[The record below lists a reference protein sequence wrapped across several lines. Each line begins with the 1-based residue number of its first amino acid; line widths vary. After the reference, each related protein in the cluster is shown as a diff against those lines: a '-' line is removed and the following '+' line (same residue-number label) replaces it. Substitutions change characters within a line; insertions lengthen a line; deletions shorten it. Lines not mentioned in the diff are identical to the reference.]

1 MKAKK
6 LLLALLGMVTAFSL
20 SAQTTITGIV
30 TDETGEPLIGA
41 GVVVEGTTTGTITG
55 IDGDYMLTV
64 PADAVNLVFS
74 FIGLADQVVA
84 INGQTQINVT
94 LSADQTFLDEVVVV
108 GYATVKRR
116 DLLGSVS
123 SVGADKLTE
132 QPVVNVSQALSGK
145 MAGVS
150 VVTTEGDPDADIKIR
165 VRGGGSIT
173 QDSSPLYIVDGF
185 PVESINDI
193 SSSEI
198 ASIDV
203 LKDAF
208 STAIY
213 GSRGANGVVIVT
225 TKSAEKGQK
234 VSVKLNTYYGLKW
247 MANKNAIVAMDP
259 ENFVKFQYELGSIRN
274 DISSHYTPYF
284 GSFSDI
290 DLYNGLAGNNW
301 VDAVFGN
308 TGSTFSA
315 DASVSGSGEGYNWT
329 LGYAHM
335 GDNAIMVGSN
345 YMRDNLNFKGNF
357 KTSKNTSIDA
367 NIRFSR
373 INVRGSGANGIN
385 DQGSTAGNGRLKHA
399 VQYAPIPVA
408 ATTTDSDLEQD
419 FGDNAP
425 PLVSV
430 ADNDSKRVRTT
441 WNANAAFN
449 WTIIDN
455 LRLKIE
461 GGMEDYRQAD
471 DRFYGLTTYYV
482 ANNSTV
488 KNTPSTQHKEA
499 FRTRYRNTNT
509 INYDFEKVLNNS
521 DHSLTALLGEEMTI
535 TKSNTITD
543 MVDGFPVF
551 YDAAMAWNFM
561 ASGVPASSNNKYSAD
576 DKLLSFFGRV
586 NYDYKHRYSLGVTL
600 RADGSSKFA
609 RGHRW
614 GFFPSAAASW
624 TISNE
629 PWMDSSHSWL
639 DQLKLRYSF
648 GTAGNNNI
656 PSGQL
661 LKEYASST
669 SSWISMS
676 NNIFTAGKVLNN
688 PDLTWETTYTHNIG
702 LDFSFWQS
710 RLSGSVEVY
719 QNDTKNLLIN
729 FPIPGSGYDSQYQ
742 NVGSTRNRGVELTLN
757 APVVSTKDFSL
768 NIGGNIAFNQNMVTD
783 LGGLESIKAQSYW
796 ASTEIGDDYIVQVG
810 QPLGNMY
817 GYQMD
822 GFYTTDDFT
831 WDGTKWVLN
840 NNGVD
845 ASGHLDGTVD
855 ASPVIGSSYLRPGA
869 PKYKDVALNKP
880 WYYKNADGTEL
891 TDNEK
896 EAYLADPENPKSY
909 IIDHYTT
916 DGKITAED
924 RTVIGNAAPKLT
936 GGFNFS
942 GYYNGFDFSANFN
955 FMIGNQVYNANKI
968 EFTSSRK
975 YFNRNLLNTMD
986 VANRWTNID
995 WETGELI
1002 TDPDQLKTVNAGK
1015 TMWNPAI
1022 GSAVFSDW
1030 AVEDGSFLRLQ
1041 SATIG
1046 YTLPE
1051 KLTEKVHIRKLRIY
1065 VTGTNLFCLTKYSG
1079 YDPEVDT
1086 RRATPLTPGV
1096 DYSAYPKSIGFVA
1109 GLNLTF

>member
-6 LLLALLGMVTAFSL
+6 LILALLGMVTAISL

-30 TDETGEPLIGA
+30 TDDSGEPLIGA

-64 PADAVNLVFS
+64 PSNAVNLVFS
-74 FIGLADQVVA
+74 FIGLADKTVA

-247 MANKNAIVAMDP
+247 MANPNAVVAMNP
-259 ENFVKFQYELGSIRN
+259 ENFVKFQYELGAIR
-274 DISSHYTPYF
+274 DDLSSHYTPYF
-284 GSFSDI
+284 GSFEDI
-290 DLYNGLAGNNW
+290 DLYSGLEGNNW
-301 VDAVFGN
+301 VKAIFGN

-315 DASVSGSGEGYNWT
+315 DATVSGSGENYNWT
-329 LGYAHM
+329 VGYAHM

-345 YMRDNLNFKGNF
+345 YLRDNLNFKGNF
-357 KTSKNTSIDA
+357 KTSKKTSLDV
-367 NIRFSR
+367 NVRFSR
-373 INVRGSGANGIN
+373 INVRGGGANGIN
-385 DQGSTAGNGRLKHA
+385 DRATTSGNGRLKHS
-399 VQYAPIPVA
+399 VSYAPIPVA

-425 PLVSV
+425 PLRSV

-449 WTIIDN
+449 WTIINN

-461 GGMEDYRQAD
+461 GGLEDFRQGD

-482 ANNSTV
+482 ANQSTV
-488 KNTPSTQHKEA
+488 KNQPSTEHKEI

-509 INYDFEKVLNNS
+509 LNYDFEKVLKNS
-521 DHSLTALLGEEMTI
+521 DHTLNALIGEEMTI
-535 TKSNTITD
+535 TKSNTLTD
-543 MVDGFPVF
+543 LVDGLPVF
-551 YDAAMAWNFM
+551 YDATMAWNFM

-586 NYDYKHRYSLGVTL
+586 NYDYLKRYSVGVTL

-629 PWMDSSHSWL
+629 PWMEGAHNWL

-661 LKEYASST
+661 MKEYASST
-669 SSWISMS
+669 TAWISMS
-676 NNIFTAGKVLNN
+676 QNIFTAGKILNN

-702 LDFSFWQS
+702 LDFSFWQG

-719 QNDTKNLLIN
+719 QNDIKNLLIN

-742 NVGSTRNRGVELTLN
+742 NVGSTRNRGIELTLN
-757 APVVSTKDFSL
+757 APIVQTKDFSL
-768 NIGGNIAFNQNMVTD
+768 NIGGNIAYNQNRVMD
-783 LGGLESIKAQSYW
+783 LGGLDAITAQSYW

-822 GFYTTDDFT
+822 GFYTTDDLT
-831 WDGTKWVLN
+831 WDGAKWVLN
-840 NNGVD
+840 EGV
-845 ASGHLDGTVD
+845 VD
-855 ASPVIGSSYLRPGA
+855 CSSIIGAAYLRPGA
-869 PKYKDVALNKP
+869 PKYKDLKHDKP
-880 WYYKNADGTEL
+880 VYLDADGKYTEDASKAAVLDENGNPVAHHYAL
-891 TDNEK
+891 TN
-896 EAYLADPENPKSY
+896 KS
-909 IIDHYTT
+909 
-916 DGKITAED
+916 
-924 RTVIGNAAPKLT
+924 RTIIGNAAPDFT

-942 GYYNGFDFSANFN
+942 GYYKGFDFSANFN
-955 FMIGNQVYNANKI
+955 FMIGNDVYNANKI

-975 YFNRNLLNTMD
+975 YYNRNLLNSMD

-995 WETGELI
+995 WETGELVN
-1002 TDPDQLKTVNAGK
+1002 DEYRLEYMNAGK

-1022 GSAVFSDW
+1022 GNAVFSDW

-1046 YTLPE
+1046 YTLPS

-1065 VTGTNLFCLTKYSG
+1065 ATGTNLFCLTKYSG

-1086 RRATPLTPGV
+1086 RRSTPLTPGV

-1109 GLNLTF
+1109 GLNITF

>member
-1 MKAKK
+1 MGTAS
-6 LLLALLGMVTAFSL
+6 LAW
-20 SAQTTITGIV
+20 AQTTVKGIV

-41 GVVVEGTTTGTITG
+41 GVMVEGTTIGTITG
-55 IDGDYMLTV
+55 IDGDYVLSV
-64 PADAVNLVFS
+64 PDGAVNLVFS
-74 FIGLADQVVA
+74 FIGLADQTVA
-84 INGQTQINVT
+84 ISGQTEINVV
-94 LSADQTFLDEVVVV
+94 LKADQTFLDEVVVV

-123 SVGADKLTE
+123 SVGSDKLTE
-132 QPVVNVSQALSGK
+132 QPVTSVSQALSGK

-234 VSVKLNTYYGLKW
+234 VSVKFNAYYGLKT
-247 MANKNAIVAMDP
+247 MANKKAIQAMDA
-259 ENFVKFQYELGSIRN
+259 ENFVKFQYELATIRGN
-274 DISSHYTPYF
+274 VDNNYTPYF
-284 GSFSDI
+284 GSFNDI
-290 DLYNGLAGNNW
+290 DLYTGLPTNNW

-308 TGSTFSA
+308 TGSSFSA
-315 DASVSGSGEGYNWT
+315 DASVSGSGENYNWT
-329 LGYAHM
+329 LGYAHL
-335 GDNAIMVGSN
+335 GDNAIMSGSN
-345 YMRDNLNFKGNF
+345 YSRDNLSFKASF
-357 KTSKNTSIDA
+357 KTSKTTSIDA
-367 NIRFSR
+367 NIRYSR

-399 VQYAPIPVA
+399 VAYAPIPVSA
-408 ATTTDSDLEQD
+408 VSSDSDLEQD
-419 FGDNAP
+419 YGDNAP
-425 PLVSV
+425 PLQSV
-430 ADNDSKRVRTT
+430 ADNDSKRIRKT

-455 LRLKIE
+455 LKLKIE
-461 GGMEDYRQAD
+461 GGLEDFRQGD

-509 INYDFEKVLNNS
+509 LNYDFSNLIKNS
-521 DHSLTALLGEEMTI
+521 DHSLNALVGEEMTI

-543 MVDGFPVF
+543 MVDGFPTF
-551 YDAAMAWNFM
+551 YDAEMAWNFM
-561 ASGVPASSNNKYSAD
+561 ASGVPASSNNQINAD
-576 DKLLSFFGRV
+576 DKLISFFGRV
-586 NYDYKHRYSLGVTL
+586 NYDYARKYSLGVTL

-629 PWMDSSHSWL
+629 PWMDNAHSWL

-661 LKEYASST
+661 IKEYASST
-669 SSWISMS
+669 TSWLSMT
-676 NNIFTAGKVLNN
+676 NNIFTAGKILNN
-688 PDLTWETTYTHNIG
+688 PELTWETTYTHNLG
-702 LDFSFWQS
+702 LDFSFFQS

-742 NVGSTRNRGVELTLN
+742 NIGSTRNRGVELTIN
-757 APVVSTKDFSL
+757 APIVSTKDFSL
-768 NIGGNIAFNQNMVTD
+768 NIGGNIAYNQNRVTS
-783 LGGLESIKAQSYW
+783 LGGLESITAQSYW

-817 GYQMD
+817 GYVSD
-822 GFYTTDDFT
+822 GMYTVNDFT
-831 WDGTKWVLN
+831 WDGAKWVLN
-840 NNGVD
+840 DGV
-845 ASGHLDGTVD
+845 VD
-855 ASPVIGSSYLRPGA
+855 CSSILGSAYMRPGA
-869 PKYKDVALNKP
+869 PKFKNVNGSEDNKVTVA
-880 WYYKNADGTEL
+880 
-891 TDNEK
+891 
-896 EAYLADPENPKSY
+896 
-909 IIDHYTT
+909 
-916 DGKITAED
+916 D
-924 RTVIGNAAPKLT
+924 RTVIGRASPDFT
-936 GGFNFS
+936 GGFNLS
-942 GYYNGFDFSANFN
+942 GYVKGFDFSANFN
-955 FMIGNQVYNANKI
+955 FMIGNKVYNANKV

-975 YFNRNLLNTMD
+975 YYNRNLLNTMD
-986 VANRWTNID
+986 VSKRWTNID
-995 WETGELI
+995 WATGEEI
-1002 TDPDQLKTVNAGK
+1002 TDAATLQSLNAGK

-1022 GSAVFSDW
+1022 GNAIFSDW
-1030 AVEDGSFLRLQ
+1030 AVEDGSFLRMQ

-1051 KLTEKVHIRKLRIY
+1051 DLTKKVYIRRLRVY

-1109 GLNLTF
+1109 GINLTF

>member
-6 LLLALLGMVTAFSL
+6 LLLALLGMATALSL
-20 SAQTTITGIV
+20 SAQTTVKGIV

-41 GVVVEGTTTGTITG
+41 GVMVEGTTTGTITG
-55 IDGDYMLTV
+55 IDGDYVLTL
-64 PADAVNLVFS
+64 PENAVNLVFS
-74 FIGLADQVVA
+74 FIGLADQVVPIA
-84 INGQTQINVT
+84 GQTEINVV
-94 LSADQTFLDEVVVV
+94 LKADQTFLDEVVVV

-123 SVGADKLTE
+123 SVGADKLAE
-132 QPVVNVSQALSGK
+132 QPVTSVSQALSGK

-234 VSVKLNTYYGLKW
+234 ISVKLNAYYGLKT
-247 MANKNAIVAMDP
+247 MANKKAIQAMDS
-259 ENFVKFQYELGSIRN
+259 ENFVKFQYELASIRGN
-274 DISSHYTPYF
+274 IDNNYTPYF
-284 GSFSDI
+284 GTFDDM
-290 DLYNGLAGNNW
+290 DLYKGLATNNW

-308 TGSTFSA
+308 TGSTFSI
-315 DASVSGSGEGYNWT
+315 DASVSGSGENYNWT

-335 GDNAIMVGSN
+335 GDQAIMVGSN
-345 YMRDNLNFKGNF
+345 YLRDNLNFKGNF
-357 KTSKNTSIDA
+357 KTSKTTSVDV
-367 NIRFSR
+367 NVRYSK

-408 ATTTDSDLEQD
+408 AVSSDSDLEQD
-419 FGDNAP
+419 YGDNAP

-430 ADNDSKRVRTT
+430 ADNDSKRIRKT

-455 LRLKIE
+455 LKLKIE
-461 GGMEDYRQAD
+461 GGLEDYRQGD

-509 INYDFEKVLNNS
+509 LNYDFADVLKNP
-521 DHSLTALLGEEMTI
+521 DHSLSALLGEEMTI

-543 MVDGFPVF
+543 MVDGFPTF
-551 YDAAMAWNFM
+551 YDAQMAWNFM
-561 ASGVPASSNNKYSAD
+561 ASGTPASSNNHIGAD

-586 NYDYKHRYSLGVTL
+586 NYDYKHKYSVGVTL

-629 PWMDSSHSWL
+629 PWMDASHSWL

-661 LKEYASST
+661 MKEYASST
-669 SSWISMS
+669 TSWLSMT

-688 PDLTWETTYTHNIG
+688 PELTWETTYTHNLG
-702 LDFSFWQS
+702 LDFSFFQS

-742 NVGSTRNRGVELTLN
+742 NIGSTRNRGVELTLN
-757 APVVSTKDFSL
+757 APIVSKKDFSL
-768 NIGGNIAFNQNMVTD
+768 NIGGNIAYNQNRVTS
-783 LGGLESIKAQSYW
+783 LGGLESIRAQSYW

-817 GYQMD
+817 GYVSD
-822 GFYTTDDFT
+822 GMYTVDDFT
-831 WDGTKWVLN
+831 YDGAKWVLN
-840 NNGVD
+840 DGV
-845 ASGHLDGTVD
+845 VD
-855 ASPVIGSSYLRPGA
+855 CSSILGSSYMRPGA
-869 PKYKDVALNKP
+869 PKFKNVDGSEDNKVT
-880 WYYKNADGTEL
+880 NA
-891 TDNEK
+891 
-896 EAYLADPENPKSY
+896 
-909 IIDHYTT
+909 
-916 DGKITAED
+916 D
-924 RTVIGNAAPKLT
+924 RTVIGNAAPDFT
-936 GGFNFS
+936 GGFSLS
-942 GYYNGFDFSANFN
+942 GYVHGFDFSANFN
-955 FMIGNQVYNANKI
+955 FMIGNQVYNANKV

-975 YFNRNLLNTMD
+975 YYNRNLLNSMD
-986 VANRWTNID
+986 VDKRWTNID
-995 WETGELI
+995 WTTGEQI
-1002 TDPDQLKTVNAGK
+1002 TDAATLRSVNAGK
-1015 TMWNPAI
+1015 TMWNPAVGNAI
-1022 GSAVFSDW
+1022 FSSW

-1051 KLTEKVHIRKLRIY
+1051 DLTKKIYIRKLRVY

-1086 RRATPLTPGV
+1086 RRSTPLTPGV

-1109 GLNLTF
+1109 GINLTF

>member
-1 MKAKK
+1 MKNPAKK
-6 LLLALLGMVTAFSL
+6 LILALLCMGMAWSL
-20 SAQTTITGIV
+20 AAQTTIKGVV
-30 TDETGEPLIGA
+30 TDESGEPLIGA
-41 GVVVEGTTTGTITG
+41 GVLVEGTTTGTITG
-55 IDGDYMLTV
+55 LDGDYVITV
-64 PADAVNLVFS
+64 PANAVNLVFS
-74 FIGLADQVVA
+74 FIGLAEQV
-84 INGQTQINVT
+84 IPIQGRTQIDVV
-94 LSADQTFLDEVVVV
+94 LKSDQTFLDEVVVV

-123 SVGADKLTE
+123 SVGSDKLAE
-132 QPVVNVSQALSGK
+132 QPVTSVSQALSGK

-225 TKSAEKGQK
+225 TKSADKGQK
-234 VSVKLNTYYGLKW
+234 VSVKLNTYYGLKK
-247 MANKNAIVAMDP
+247 MANRSAIQPMDA
-259 ENFVKFQYELGSIRN
+259 ENYVKFQYELASIRDN
-274 DISSHYTPYF
+274 VSSNYTPYF

-290 DLYNGLAGNNW
+290 DLYSGLACNDW
-301 VDAVFGN
+301 VDAVFGR

-315 DASVSGSGEGYNWT
+315 DASISGSGENYNWT

-335 GDNAIMVGSN
+335 GDQAIMVGSS
-345 YMRDNLNFKGNF
+345 YTRDNLNFKGNF
-357 KTSKNTSIDA
+357 KTSKTTSIDA
-367 NIRFSR
+367 NVRYSR
-373 INVRGSGANGIN
+373 IYVLGGGANGIN
-385 DQGSTAGNGRLKHA
+385 DTGTTSGNGRLKHA
-399 VQYAPIPVA
+399 VSYAPVPVS
-408 ATTTDSDLEQD
+408 ATSTDSDLEQD
-419 FGDNAP
+419 YGDNAP
-425 PLVSV
+425 PLQSV
-430 ADNDSKRVRTT
+430 ADNDSKRIRTT

-449 WTIIDN
+449 WKVREDLT
-455 LRLKIE
+455 LKIE
-461 GGMEDYRQAD
+461 GGLEDYRQGD

-488 KNTPSTQHKEA
+488 KNTPSSQHKEA

-509 INYDFEKVLNNS
+509 LNYDFSKRLADDV
-521 DHSLTALLGEEMTI
+521 SLTMLLGEEMTI
-535 TKSNTITD
+535 TKSNTITT
-543 MVDGFPVF
+543 MVDGFPTF
-551 YDAAMAWNFM
+551 YDSQMAWNFM
-561 ASGVPASSNNKYSAD
+561 SSGIPSSTNNYYSPD

-586 NYDYKHRYSLGVTL
+586 NYDWKHRFSLGATL

-609 RGHRW
+609 RGNRW
-614 GFFPSAAASW
+614 GFFPSAAVSW

-629 PWMDSSHSWL
+629 PWMEQNKDWL

-661 LKEYASST
+661 LKTYSSST
-669 SSWISMS
+669 SSWISQS
-676 NNIFTAGKVLNN
+676 NNIFTAGKVMNN

-702 LDFSFWQS
+702 TDFSFYQGK
-710 RLSGSVEVY
+710 LSGSIEVY
-719 QNDTKNLLIN
+719 QNDTKDLLIN

-742 NVGSTRNRGVELTLN
+742 NVGSTRNRGAELTLN
-757 APVVSTKDFSL
+757 MPLVQKKDFSL
-768 NIGGNIAFNQNMVTD
+768 NIGGNISYNKNMVTD
-783 LGGLESIKAQSYW
+783 LGGLEAITAQSYW

-817 GYQMD
+817 GYLSD

-831 WDGTKWVLN
+831 WDGSKWVLN
-840 NNGVD
+840 DGV
-845 ASGHLDGTVD
+845 VD
-855 ASPVIGSSYLRPGA
+855 CSSIIGGAYMRPGA
-869 PKYKDVALNKP
+869 PKYKDIAQNVEVYDEEGN
-880 WYYKNADGTEL
+880 L
-891 TDNEK
+891 TG
-896 EAYLADPENPKSY
+896 
-909 IIDHYTT
+909 YTT
-916 DGKITAED
+916 DGKVTVAD
-924 RTVIGNAAPKLT
+924 RTVIGNAMPDFT
-936 GGFNFS
+936 GGFS
-942 GYYNGFDFSANFN
+942 VSSYYKGLDFSANFN
-955 FMIGNQVYNANKI
+955 YMIGNQVYNANKI

-975 YFNRNLLNTMD
+975 YYNRNLVNMMD
-986 VANRWTNID
+986 VDNRWTNID
-995 WETGELI
+995 WATGELI
-1002 TDPDQLKTVNAGK
+1002 TDPAALAAANAGK

-1022 GSAVFSDW
+1022 GNAIFSDW
-1030 AVEDGSFLRLQ
+1030 AVEDASFLRLQ
-1041 SATIG
+1041 TLTVG

-1051 KLTEKVHIRKLRIY
+1051 KVTEKCHIRKARIY

-1079 YDPEVDT
+1079 FDPEVDT
-1086 RRATPLTPGV
+1086 RRSTPLTPGV
-1096 DYSAYPKSIGFVA
+1096 DYSAYPKSRGFVA

>member
-6 LLLALLGMVTAFSL
+6 LFLALLGMVTAMSL
-20 SAQTTITGIV
+20 YGQNTITGIV
-30 TDETGEPLIGA
+30 TDESGEPLIGA
-41 GVVVEGTTTGTITG
+41 GVLVEGTSIGVSTGF
-55 IDGDYMLTV
+55 DGDYTISV
-64 PADAVNLVFS
+64 PDDAVNLVFS
-74 FIGLADQVVA
+74 FIGLADQVVPIQGRA
-84 INGQTQINVT
+84 KIDVVLT
-94 LSADQTFLDEVVVV
+94 ADQSFLDEVVVV

-132 QPVVNVSQALSGK
+132 QPVTSVSQALSGK

-225 TKSAEKGQK
+225 TKSAEKGSK
-234 VSVKLNTYYGLKW
+234 LSVKFNTYYGLKT
-247 MANKNAIVAMDP
+247 MANRSAVQTMDA
-259 ENFVKFQYELGSIRN
+259 ENFVKFQYELGSIRG
-274 DISSHYTPYF
+274 DLTSHYNPYF
-284 GSFSDI
+284 GTFADLGLYSDVATN
-290 DLYNGLAGNNW
+290 DW
-301 VDAVFGN
+301 VDAVFGG

-315 DASVSGSGEGYNWT
+315 DFSVSGSTDRVNWT

-335 GDNAIMVGSN
+335 DDNAIMRGSS
-345 YMRDNLNFKGNF
+345 YSRDNLNFKGNF
-357 KTSKNTSIDA
+357 KTSETTSIDA
-367 NIRFSR
+367 NIRYSR

-385 DQGSTAGNGRLKHA
+385 DTGTTSGNGRLKHA
-399 VQYAPIPVA
+399 VSYAPIPVA
-408 ATTTDSDLEQD
+408 ATSTDSDLEQD
-419 FGDNAP
+419 YGDNAP
-425 PLVSV
+425 PLLSV
-430 ADNDSKRVRTT
+430 ADNDSKRIRTT

-455 LRLKIE
+455 LKLKIE
-461 GGMEDYRQAD
+461 GGLEDYRQGD

-509 INYDFEKVLNNS
+509 INYDFADLIGDK
-521 DHSLTALLGEEMTI
+521 HSLTALLGEEMTI
-535 TKSNTITD
+535 TKSNTLTD
-543 MVDGFPVF
+543 MVDGLPVF
-551 YDAAMAWNFM
+551 YDAEMAWNFM
-561 ASGVPASSNNKYSAD
+561 ASGTPASSNNYYSPD

-586 NYDYKHRYSLGVTL
+586 NYDYDRRFSLGVTL
-600 RADGSSKFA
+600 RADGSSKFS
-609 RGHRW
+609 RGNRW

-629 PWMDSSHSWL
+629 KFMAGTTNWL

-661 LKEYASST
+661 LKQYASST
-669 SSWISMS
+669 SSWLSMT

-702 LDFSFWQS
+702 LDFSFFKGAV
-710 RLSGSVEVY
+710 SGSVEVY
-719 QNDTKNLLIN
+719 QNDTKDLLIN

-757 APVVSTKDFSL
+757 MPLVQTKDFSL
-768 NIGGNIAFNQNMVTD
+768 NIGGNIAYNKNKVTD
-783 LGGLESIKAQSYW
+783 LGGLESIMAQSYW

-817 GYQMD
+817 GYVSD
-822 GFYTTDDFT
+822 GMYTTEDFT

-840 NNGVD
+840 DGVAD
-845 ASGHLDGTVD
+845 ASGI
-855 ASPVIGSSYLRPGA
+855 IGSAYMRPGA
-869 PKYKDVALNKP
+869 PKYKDI
-880 WYYKNADGTEL
+880 
-891 TDNEK
+891 DNSVEVLDD
-896 EAYLADPENPKSY
+896 EGNV
-909 IIDHYTT
+909 IGYTS
-916 DGKITAED
+916 DGKITAAD
-924 RTVIGNAAPKLT
+924 RKVIGNAAPDFT
-936 GGFNFS
+936 GGIS
-942 GYYNGFDFSANFN
+942 LSAYYKGFDFSANFN
-955 FMIGNQVYNANKI
+955 YMIGNDVYNANKV

-975 YFNRNLLNTMD
+975 YYNRNLINMMN
-986 VANRWTNID
+986 VADRWTNID
-995 WETGELI
+995 WATGELVN
-1002 TDPDQLKTVNAGK
+1002 DPDLLNAMNAGK

-1022 GSAVFSDW
+1022 GTAVFSDW
-1030 AVEDGSFLRLQ
+1030 AVEDASFLRLQ
-1041 SATIG
+1041 TVTLG

-1051 KLTEKVHIRKLRIY
+1051 SLTEKIYLNKVRVY
-1065 VTGTNLFCLTKYSG
+1065 VTGTNLFCLTGYSG
-1079 YDPEVDT
+1079 FDPEVDT
-1086 RRATPLTPGV
+1086 RRSTPLTPGV

-1109 GLNLTF
+1109 GVNVTFGKRSK

>member
-6 LLLALLGMVTAFSL
+6 LFLALLGMVTAMSL
-20 SAQTTITGIV
+20 YGQNTITGIV
-30 TDETGEPLIGA
+30 TDESGEPLIGA
-41 GVVVEGTTTGTITG
+41 GVLVEGTSIGVSTGF
-55 IDGDYMLTV
+55 DGDYTISV
-64 PADAVNLVFS
+64 PDDAVNLVFS
-74 FIGLADQVVA
+74 FIGLADQVVPIQGRA
-84 INGQTQINVT
+84 KIDVVLT
-94 LSADQTFLDEVVVV
+94 ADQSFLDEVVVV

-132 QPVVNVSQALSGK
+132 QPVTSVSQALSGK

-225 TKSAEKGQK
+225 TKSAEKGSK
-234 VSVKLNTYYGLKW
+234 LSVKFNTYYGLKT
-247 MANKNAIVAMDP
+247 MANRSAIQTMDA
-259 ENFVKFQYELGSIRN
+259 ENFVKFQYELGSIRG
-274 DISSHYTPYF
+274 DLTSHYNPYF
-284 GSFSDI
+284 GTFADLGLYSDVATN
-290 DLYNGLAGNNW
+290 DW
-301 VDAVFGN
+301 VDAVFGG

-315 DASVSGSGEGYNWT
+315 DFSVSGSTDRVNWT
-329 LGYAHM
+329 IGYAHM
-335 GDNAIMVGSN
+335 DDNAIMRGSS
-345 YMRDNLNFKGNF
+345 YSRDNLNFKGNF
-357 KTSKNTSIDA
+357 KTSETTSIDA
-367 NIRFSR
+367 NIRYSR

-385 DQGSTAGNGRLKHA
+385 DTGTTSGNGRLKHA
-399 VQYAPIPVA
+399 VSYAPIPVA
-408 ATTTDSDLEQD
+408 ATSTDSDLEQD
-419 FGDNAP
+419 YGDNAP
-425 PLVSV
+425 PLLSV
-430 ADNDSKRVRTT
+430 ADNDSKRIRTT

-455 LRLKIE
+455 LKLKIE
-461 GGMEDYRQAD
+461 GGLEDYRQGD

-509 INYDFEKVLNNS
+509 INYDFADLIGDK
-521 DHSLTALLGEEMTI
+521 HSLSALLGEEMTI
-535 TKSNTITD
+535 TKSNTLTD
-543 MVDGFPVF
+543 MVDGLPVF
-551 YDAAMAWNFM
+551 YDAEMAWNFM
-561 ASGVPASSNNKYSAD
+561 ASGTPASSNNYYSPD

-586 NYDYKHRYSLGVTL
+586 NYDYDRRYSLGVTL
-600 RADGSSKFA
+600 RADGSSKFS
-609 RGHRW
+609 RGNRW

-629 PWMDSSHSWL
+629 KFMAGTSGWL

-661 LKEYASST
+661 LKQYASST
-669 SSWISMS
+669 SSWLSMT

-702 LDFSFWQS
+702 LDFSFFKGAV
-710 RLSGSVEVY
+710 SGSVEVY
-719 QNDTKNLLIN
+719 QNDTKDLLIN

-757 APVVSTKDFSL
+757 MPLVQTKDFSL
-768 NIGGNIAFNQNMVTD
+768 NIGGNIAYNKNKVTD
-783 LGGLESIKAQSYW
+783 LGGLESIMAQSYW

-817 GYQMD
+817 GYVSD
-822 GFYTTDDFT
+822 GMYTTEDFT

-840 NNGVD
+840 DGVAD
-845 ASGHLDGTVD
+845 ASGI
-855 ASPVIGSSYLRPGA
+855 IGSAYMRPGA
-869 PKYKDVALNKP
+869 PKYKDI
-880 WYYKNADGTEL
+880 
-891 TDNEK
+891 DNSVEVLDD
-896 EAYLADPENPKSY
+896 EGNV
-909 IIDHYTT
+909 IGYTS
-916 DGKITAED
+916 DGKITAAD
-924 RTVIGNAAPKLT
+924 RKVIGNAAPDFT
-936 GGFNFS
+936 GGIS
-942 GYYNGFDFSANFN
+942 LSAYYKGFDFSANFN
-955 FMIGNQVYNANKI
+955 YMIGNDVYNANKV

-975 YFNRNLLNTMD
+975 YYNRNLINMMN
-986 VANRWTNID
+986 VADRWTNID
-995 WETGELI
+995 WATGELVN
-1002 TDPDQLKTVNAGK
+1002 DADMLNAMNAGK

-1022 GSAVFSDW
+1022 GTAVFSDW
-1030 AVEDGSFLRLQ
+1030 AVEDASFLRLQ
-1041 SATIG
+1041 TVTLG

-1051 KLTEKVHIRKLRIY
+1051 SLTEKIYLNKVRVY
-1065 VTGTNLFCLTKYSG
+1065 VTGTNLFCLTGYSG
-1079 YDPEVDT
+1079 FDPEVDT
-1086 RRATPLTPGV
+1086 RRSTPLTPGV

-1109 GLNLTF
+1109 GVNVTFGKRSK

>member
-1 MKAKK
+1 MKSLTKK
-6 LLLALLGMVTAFSL
+6 LLLSLALCLGTAL
-20 SAQTTITGIV
+20 SGWAQITVKGIV

-41 GVVVEGTTTGTITG
+41 GVMVEGTTIGTVTG
-55 IDGDYMLTV
+55 IDGDYVLSV
-64 PADAVNLVFS
+64 PEGAVNLVFS
-74 FIGLADQVVA
+74 FIGLAEQTVA
-84 INGQTQINVT
+84 IAGQTEINVVMQ
-94 LSADQTFLDEVVVV
+94 ADQTFLDEVVVV

-116 DLLGSVS
+116 DLLGSVA

-132 QPVVNVSQALSGK
+132 QPVTSVSQALSGK

-165 VRGGGSIT
+165 VRGGASIT

-234 VSVKLNTYYGLKW
+234 VSVKFNAYYGLKT
-247 MANKNAIVAMDP
+247 MANKKAVVAMDA
-259 ENFVKFQYELGSIRN
+259 ENFVKFQYELATIRGN
-274 DISSHYTPYF
+274 VDNNYTPYF
-284 GSFSDI
+284 GSFNDI
-290 DLYNGLAGNNW
+290 DLYSGLPTNNW

-308 TGSTFSA
+308 TGSSFSV
-315 DASVSGSGEGYNWT
+315 DASISGSGENYNWT
-329 LGYAHM
+329 LGYAHL
-335 GDNAIMVGSN
+335 GDNAIMTGSN
-345 YMRDNLNFKGNF
+345 YSRDNLNFKANF
-357 KTSKNTSIDA
+357 KTSRTTSVDA
-367 NIRFSR
+367 NVRYSR

-385 DQGSTAGNGRLKHA
+385 DRATTSGNGRLKHA
-399 VQYAPIPVA
+399 VAYTPIPVA
-408 ATTTDSDLEQD
+408 ATSTDSDLEQD
-419 FGDNAP
+419 YGDNAP
-425 PLVSV
+425 PLLSV

-455 LRLKIE
+455 LKLKIE
-461 GGMEDYRQAD
+461 GGLEDYRQGD

-482 ANNSTV
+482 ANQSTV
-488 KNTPSTQHKEA
+488 KNTPSTEHKEA

-509 INYDFEKVLNNS
+509 LHFDFADVIENK
-521 DHSLTALLGEEMTI
+521 DHSLNVLVGEEMTI

-543 MVDGFPVF
+543 LVDGFPTF
-551 YDAAMAWNFM
+551 YDAQMAWNFM
-561 ASGVPASSNNKYSAD
+561 ASGTPASSNNHISAD
-576 DKLLSFFGRV
+576 DKLLSFFGRA
-586 NYDYKHRYSLGVTL
+586 NYDYMRKYSLGVTL

-629 PWMDSSHSWL
+629 PWMENAHSWL

-661 LKEYASST
+661 MKEYASST
-669 SSWISMS
+669 TSWLSMT

-688 PDLTWETTYTHNIG
+688 PELTWETTYTHNLG
-702 LDFSFWQS
+702 VDFSFFQS
-710 RLSGSVEVY
+710 RLSGSLEVY
-719 QNDTKNLLIN
+719 QNDTRNLLIN

-742 NVGSTRNRGVELTLN
+742 NIGSTRNRGVELTLN
-757 APVVSTKDFSL
+757 APVVSTEDFSL
-768 NIGGNIAFNQNMVTD
+768 NIGGNIAYNQNRVTS
-783 LGGLESIKAQSYW
+783 LGGLESIMAQSYW

-810 QPLGNMY
+810 QPMGNMY
-817 GYQMD
+817 GYVSD
-822 GFYTTDDFT
+822 GMYSVNDFT
-831 WDGTKWVLN
+831 WDGVKWVLN
-840 NNGVD
+840 DGV
-845 ASGHLDGTVD
+845 VD
-855 ASPVIGSSYLRPGA
+855 CSSILGSAYMRPGA
-869 PKYKDVALNKP
+869 PKFKNVNGSEDNKVTVA
-880 WYYKNADGTEL
+880 
-891 TDNEK
+891 
-896 EAYLADPENPKSY
+896 
-909 IIDHYTT
+909 
-916 DGKITAED
+916 D
-924 RTVIGNAAPKLT
+924 RTVIGNAAPDFT

-942 GYYNGFDFSANFN
+942 GYYKGIDFSANFN
-955 FMIGNQVYNANKI
+955 FMIGNQVYNANKV

-975 YFNRNLLNTMD
+975 YYNRNLLNMMD
-986 VANRWTNID
+986 VSKRWTNID
-995 WETGELI
+995 WATGEEI
-1002 TDPDQLKTVNAGK
+1002 TDAATLQSLNAGK

-1022 GSAVFSDW
+1022 GNAIFSDW
-1030 AVEDGSFLRLQ
+1030 AVEDGSFLRMQ
-1041 SATIG
+1041 SATVG
-1046 YTLPE
+1046 YTFPE
-1051 KLTEKVHIRKLRIY
+1051 NLTKKIYIRKLRVY

-1109 GLNLTF
+1109 GINLTF

>member
-6 LLLALLGMVTAFSL
+6 LFLALLGMVTAMSL
-20 SAQTTITGIV
+20 YGQNTITGIV
-30 TDETGEPLIGA
+30 TDESGEPLIGA
-41 GVVVEGTTTGTITG
+41 GVLVEGTSIGVSTGF
-55 IDGDYMLTV
+55 DGDYTISV
-64 PADAVNLVFS
+64 PDDAVNLVFS
-74 FIGLADQVVA
+74 FIGLADQVVPIQGRA
-84 INGQTQINVT
+84 KIDVVLT
-94 LSADQTFLDEVVVV
+94 ADQSFLDEVVVV

-132 QPVVNVSQALSGK
+132 QPVTSVSQALSGK

-225 TKSAEKGQK
+225 TKSAEKGSK
-234 VSVKLNTYYGLKW
+234 LSVKFNTYYGLKT
-247 MANKNAIVAMDP
+247 MANRSAIQTMDA
-259 ENFVKFQYELGSIRN
+259 ENFVKLQYELGSIRG
-274 DISSHYTPYF
+274 DLTSHYNPYF
-284 GSFSDI
+284 GTFSDI
-290 DLYNGLAGNNW
+290 ALYNDVATNDW
-301 VDAVFGN
+301 VDAVFGG

-315 DASVSGSGEGYNWT
+315 DFSVSGSTDRVNWT

-335 GDNAIMVGSN
+335 DDNAIMRGSS
-345 YMRDNLNFKGNF
+345 YSRDNLNFKGNF
-357 KTSKNTSIDA
+357 KTSETTSIDA
-367 NIRFSR
+367 NIRYSR

-385 DQGSTAGNGRLKHA
+385 DTGTTSGNGRLKHA
-399 VQYAPIPVA
+399 VSYAPIPVA
-408 ATTTDSDLEQD
+408 ATSTDSDLEQD
-419 FGDNAP
+419 YGDNAP
-425 PLVSV
+425 PLLSV
-430 ADNDSKRVRTT
+430 ADNDSKRIRTT

-455 LRLKIE
+455 LKLKIE
-461 GGMEDYRQAD
+461 GGLEDYRQGD

-509 INYDFEKVLNNS
+509 INYDFADLIGDK
-521 DHSLTALLGEEMTI
+521 HSLTALLGEEMTI
-535 TKSNTITD
+535 TKSNTLTD
-543 MVDGFPVF
+543 MVDGLPVF
-551 YDAAMAWNFM
+551 YDAEMAWNFM
-561 ASGVPASSNNKYSAD
+561 ASGTPASSNNYSSPD

-586 NYDYKHRYSLGVTL
+586 NYDYARRYSLGVTL
-600 RADGSSKFA
+600 RADGSSKFS
-609 RGHRW
+609 RGNRW

-629 PWMDSSHSWL
+629 KFMAGTSGWL

-661 LKEYASST
+661 LKQYASST
-669 SSWISMS
+669 SSWLSMTS
-676 NNIFTAGKVLNN
+676 NIFTAGKVLNN

-702 LDFSFWQS
+702 LDFSFFKGAV
-710 RLSGSVEVY
+710 SGSVEVY
-719 QNDTKNLLIN
+719 QNDTKDLLIN

-757 APVVSTKDFSL
+757 MPLVQTKDFSL
-768 NIGGNIAFNQNMVTD
+768 NIGGNIAYNKNKVTD
-783 LGGLESIKAQSYW
+783 LGGLESIMAQSYW

-817 GYQMD
+817 GYVSD
-822 GFYTTDDFT
+822 GMYTTEDFT

-840 NNGVD
+840 DGVAD
-845 ASGHLDGTVD
+845 ASGI
-855 ASPVIGSSYLRPGA
+855 IGSAYMRPGA
-869 PKYKDVALNKP
+869 PKFKDI
-880 WYYKNADGTEL
+880 DGSVEVL
-891 TDNEK
+891 DEDGNV
-896 EAYLADPENPKSY
+896 
-909 IIDHYTT
+909 IGYTS
-916 DGKITAED
+916 DGKITAAD
-924 RTVIGNAAPKLT
+924 RKVIGNAAPDFT
-936 GGFNFS
+936 GGIS
-942 GYYNGFDFSANFN
+942 LSAYYKGFDLSANFN
-955 FMIGNQVYNANKI
+955 YMIGNDVYNANKV

-975 YFNRNLLNTMD
+975 YYNRNLINMMN
-986 VANRWTNID
+986 VADRWTNID
-995 WETGELI
+995 WATGELVN
-1002 TDPDQLKTVNAGK
+1002 DADLLNAMNAGK

-1022 GSAVFSDW
+1022 GNAVFSDW
-1030 AVEDGSFLRLQ
+1030 AVEDASFLRLQ
-1041 SATIG
+1041 TVTLG

-1051 KLTEKVHIRKLRIY
+1051 SLTEKIYLNKVRVY
-1065 VTGTNLFCLTKYSG
+1065 VTGTNLFCLTGYSG
-1079 YDPEVDT
+1079 FDPEVDT
-1086 RRATPLTPGV
+1086 RRSTPLTPGV

-1109 GLNLTF
+1109 GVNVTFGKRSK